1 LAFAD
6 WLLRPHGRPSALLAR
21 VHVNRVWRQYFGR
34 GIVPTTDNL
43 GLSGAHPT
51 HPDLLEELAAGFVA
65 DGWSQK
71 ELHRRIL
78 NSAVYRQSSAPH
90 EQGLAQ
96 DRDNRLWWRFPLRRL
111 EAEVIRDAMLS
122 VAGQLDRTPHGPAVP
137 TRQTAIGEVIVEEQ
151 SRGAWRRSVYL
162 QQRRS
167 QIPSFLKVFDSPAVA
182 TICTTR
188 PSSTVPLQ
196 SLALLNSDFALARAE
211 AFARR
216 LLAETD
222 GSTAALID
230 RAWRLAVGRQPTAH
244 ETALA
249 AEFLESQRDQ
259 YTHPDTGAEAHRWAA
274 TDFCQMLLASS
285 PFLYLE

>member
-1 LAFAD
+1 
-6 WLLRPHGRPSALLAR
+6 
-21 VHVNRVWRQYFGR
+21 
-34 GIVPTTDNL
+34 
-43 GLSGAHPT
+43 
-51 HPDLLEELAAGFVA
+51 
-65 DGWSQK
+65 
-71 ELHRRIL
+71 
-78 NSAVYRQSSAPH
+78 
-90 EQGLAQ
+90 
-96 DRDNRLWWRFPLRRL
+96 
-111 EAEVIRDAMLS
+111 
-122 VAGQLDRTPHGPAVP
+122 
-137 TRQTAIGEVIVEEQ
+137 
-151 SRGAWRRSVYL
+151 
-162 QQRRS
+162 
-167 QIPSFLKVFDSPAVA
+167 
-182 TICTTR
+182 
-188 PSSTVPLQ
+188 
-196 SLALLNSDFALARAE
+196 LALLNSDFALARAE

>member
-1 LAFAD
+1 M
-6 WLLRPHGRPSALLAR
+6 
-21 VHVNRVWRQYFGR
+21 
-34 GIVPTTDNL
+34 
-43 GLSGAHPT
+43 
-51 HPDLLEELAAGFVA
+51 LEELAAGFVA
-65 DGWSQK
+65 QGWSQK

-78 NSAVYRQSSAPH
+78 NSTVYRQSSAPRKD
-90 EQGLAQ
+90 GLAR
-96 DRDNRLWWRFPLRRL
+96 DPDNRLWWRFPLRRL

-137 TRQTAIGEVIVEEQ
+137 TRQTPIGEVIVEEQ
-151 SRGAWRRSVYL
+151 SPGAWRRSVYL

-167 QIPSFLKVFDSPAVA
+167 QIPSFLKVFDAPAVA

-216 LLAETD
+216 LLAETN
-222 GSTAALID
+222 GSTAALVD
-230 RAWRLAVGRQPTAH
+230 RAWRLAVGREPTAN
-244 ETALA
+244 EAALA

-259 YTHPDTGAEAHRWAA
+259 YTGTGADAQRWAT

-285 PFLYLE
+285 PFLHLE

>member
-1 LAFAD
+1 M
-6 WLLRPHGRPSALLAR
+6 
-21 VHVNRVWRQYFGR
+21 
-34 GIVPTTDNL
+34 
-43 GLSGAHPT
+43 
-51 HPDLLEELAAGFVA
+51 A

-122 VAGQLDRTPHGPAVP
+122 VAGQLDRSPHGPAVP

-244 ETALA
+244 EAALA
-249 AEFLESQRDQ
+249 AEFLEAQRDQ